1 MSIYSD
7 LRKPYFY
14 IIQHRKSGKKYGGA
28 KWGKDADPSN
38 FMTEDGYQTS
48 SPTVWKLIESDGLD
62 AFDVLE
68 IVLEEELQIPFN
80 NYRKVD
86 EYEAWFLR
94 EHSCGTSMDWLNRV
108 QHASYGSDEFYENMI
123 ASYGVQHAMQSPEI
137 VERHKSSILNSYGVD
152 NVFKLDWVQ
161 DKVDISMIER
171 YGVRYPMQN
180 VDLKN
185 KIISTNNNRYGV
197 DWPLQN
203 LNIQEK
209 SKKTLLEKT
218 GYEFAIL
225 NPETQE
231 KTKKTLFERTGY
243 EYTWLNPEVVAKS
256 KQTNMKNLGVEYA
269 LSSPIVIEKRKQTL
283 LLNHGV
289 DNVFKLD
296 SVKQKIKQT
305 QKENALNKYGVD
317 HVGKVG
323 WRCFDCDIDGKGLR
337 NLTTHHGTHSNKLLI
352 RGEYVEY
359 KKC

>member
-1 MSIYSD
+1 MNIYLD

-14 IIQHRKSGKKYGGA
+14 IIQHRESGKKYCGA

-38 FMTEDGYQTS
+38 FMTVYGYQTS
-48 SPTVWKLIESDGLD
+48 SPTVWKLITSDGLD
-62 AFDVLE
+62 AFDILE

-80 NYRKVD
+80 DYRKVD
-86 EYEAWFLR
+86 EYESWFLV
-94 EHSCGTSMDWLNRV
+94 HNKCSTSDVWINRV
-108 QHASYGSDEFYENMI
+108 QHASYGTEEFYENMT
-123 ASYGVQHAMQSPEI
+123 ALYGVQHAMQSPKI
-137 VERHKSSILNSYGVD
+137 VERHKSSVLSSYGVD
-152 NVFKLDWVQ
+152 NVFKLGWVQ
-161 DKVDISMIER
+161 DKIDISMTER

-180 VDLKN
+180 IELKD

-203 LNIQEK
+203 LEIQEK

-231 KTKKTLFERTGY
+231 KTKKTLLDRTGY
-243 EYTWLNPEVVAKS
+243 EYTWHNPDVVAKS
-256 KQTNMKNLGVEYA
+256 KHTNMKKLGVEYA

-296 SVKQKIKQT
+296 SVKQKLKHT

-317 HVGKVG
+317 HVGKVE
-323 WRCFDCDIDGKGLR
+323 WRCFDCCIDGKGLR
-337 NLTTHHGTHSNKLLI
+337 NLSVHHGTHTNKLLI